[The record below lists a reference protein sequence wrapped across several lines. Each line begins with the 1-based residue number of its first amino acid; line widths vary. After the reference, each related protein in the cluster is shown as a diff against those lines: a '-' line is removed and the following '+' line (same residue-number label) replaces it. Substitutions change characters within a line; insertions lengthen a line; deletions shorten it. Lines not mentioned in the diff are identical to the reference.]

1 VTGRIEMLKRVRMLR
16 ILAASDM
23 ATRETYTEL
32 IPHCSERYAL
42 LAAVRPRLHGSNLTE
57 MFTIFGH
64 VRIDVIS
71 SSTNDGQPCAVK

>member
-1 VTGRIEMLKRVRMLR
+1 MTGGIEMLKRMRMLR

-32 IPHCSERYAL
+32 IPHCSERDAL

-57 MFTIFGH
+57 MFATFGH
-64 VRIDVIS
+64 VSYRCR
-71 SSTNDGQPCAVK
+71 QFRHE